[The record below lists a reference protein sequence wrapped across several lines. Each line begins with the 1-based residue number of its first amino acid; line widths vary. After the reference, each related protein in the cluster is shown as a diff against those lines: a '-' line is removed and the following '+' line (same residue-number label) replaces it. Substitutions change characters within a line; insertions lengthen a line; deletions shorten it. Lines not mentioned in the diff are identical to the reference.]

1 MGTFTENK
9 HISYQEMLQSK
20 IESNV
25 FYIMDNN
32 ASPVKTQKV
41 SQIHEEMM
49 NSPSAH
55 LNRQM
60 VSPKTPENLQ
70 SDNKFA

>member
-1 MGTFTENK
+1 MGGENK

-25 FYIMDNN
+25 FYILDNN
-32 ASPVKTQKV
+32 ASSPVKTHKV
-41 SQIHEEMM
+41 SQEDMM
-49 NSPSAH
+49 KSPCAQQS
-55 LNRQM
+55 RQM